1 MAVNNLLELVSQELE
16 LYRLLVAGQR
26 DKIKLYLE
34 GDLDRV
40 KTSME
45 HDRTVLEGIRTL
57 NRQLG
62 SELGQR
68 ALSEVTAEME
78 PSESREMRMKIDDL
92 RRLTSELSR
101 INLQNYRYA
110 RSSFGFTRAMLGEIF
125 AKEVNYNRN
134 GYLQTGQTVVEF

>member
-1 MAVNNLLELVSQELE
+1 MAVNNLIELISQELE

-45 HDRTVLEGIRTL
+45 HDRKVLEGIRTL
-57 NRQLG
+57 NRQLAT
-62 SELGQR
+62 ELDQR
-68 ALSEVTAEME
+68 ALSKVAAEME
-78 PSESREMRMKIDDL
+78 TTEGRALRMKIDEL

-110 RSSFGFTRAMLGEIF
+110 RSSVGFTRAMLGEIF